1 MLTRPARLYL
11 LHSAL
16 QTFGLAIWG
25 LFFNLAVL
33 AFGSDRAFLGWLGSA
48 GIAAAAALSL
58 PLWWLLGRIG
68 LRNALVL
75 QAVLYA
81 ASALVIALHPSPAAL
96 LAAVAVAAAGA
107 VLAQLAA
114 QPFMMRHSSA
124 ATRDRMFSFAAALA
138 IGVAGLGSLAGG
150 FLPGALGGALG
161 VGPESA
167 LAYRATFGVA
177 GAALAL
183 SVAPLLLV
191 REGMVAADT
200 ETQRHEGEE
209 PAARG
214 EDIRGHMHLPVFPAP
229 RLLRFAARL
238 LPEPWPAII
247 RRPWPLLR
255 LLVTPCLISWGAALL
270 LPYLNLFFHE
280 RFGLSGG
287 ALGAIFAALGV
298 ATGLA
303 TLAAPLLSARLG
315 AMPTVVLTEALSL
328 PFLLALGFA
337 PSLGLALGAALARAA
352 LFNMGAPLYDAYAM
366 ARVPEAVR
374 PALSGLLGGASSVGY
389 LLMPP
394 LSVWVQARYG
404 FAPLFLATAACY
416 ALATLLNYLLFVRRD
431 ERRR

>member
-1 MLTRPARLYL
+1 MLSRPARLYL
-11 LHSAL
+11 LHSAI
-16 QTFGLAIWG
+16 QTFGLAVWG

-33 AFGSDRAFLGWLGSA
+33 AFGYDRAFLGWLGSA

-68 LRNALVL
+68 LRRALVL
-75 QAVLYA
+75 QAGLYA
-81 ASALVIALHPSPAAL
+81 AGALVIALHPSPAAL
-96 LAAVAVAAAGA
+96 LAAVAVSAAGA

-124 ATRDRMFSFAAALA
+124 ATRDRVFSFAAALA

-150 FLPGALGGALG
+150 LLPGTLGGALG

-167 LAYRATFGVA
+167 LAYRATFGVV
-177 GAALAL
+177 GAVLAL
-183 SVAPLLLV
+183 SVAPLLLM
-191 REGMVAADT
+191 REGAVAVEIDT
-200 ETQRHEGEE
+200 RRRGDVEATTRSEE
-209 PAARG
+209 PPGHAR
-214 EDIRGHMHLPVFPAP
+214 RRVFPAP
-229 RLLRFAARL
+229 GLPRCAARVL
-238 LPEPWPAII
+238 GEPWPAII

-270 LPYLNLFFHE
+270 IPYLNLFLNE

-287 ALGAIFAALGV
+287 ALGATVAALGV

-337 PSLGLALGAALARAA
+337 PSRELALGAALARAA

-416 ALATLLNYLLFVRRD
+416 ALATLLNYLLFVWRD